1 MLLYDSTSALFG
13 VVGSVLKHS
22 IFSHAK
28 IYQIQSILLRIE
40 PKLRIE
46 APMKGGYWSIL
57 TGSSFWSMQFEK
69 FTHQMQDG
77 WGLATDGK
85 VLFGSD
91 GTSMLYKIDP
101 QTLKGYFCI
110 WHFIHI
116 SFVCVSVC
124 IWYPLYSFFFSSN
137 SLYKCYC
144 CVISLLFM
152 LCLIVIELIL
162 YLNLMTC
169 FSPLM

>member
-13 VVGSVLKHS
+13 VVGSVLIHS

-46 APMKGGYWSIL
+46 PPMKGGYWSIL
-57 TGSSFWSMQFEK
+57 TCSSFWSMQFEK

-85 VLFGSD
+85 VLYGSD

-116 SFVCVSVC
+116 SFVCVCFCLHMVST
-124 IWYPLYSFFFSSN
+124 LFFFSQT
-137 SLYKCYC
+137 LYVNVIVVSYPCYSC
-144 CVISLLFM
+144 
-152 LCLIVIELIL
+152 
-162 YLNLMTC
+162 YAW
-169 FSPLM
+169 